1 MMPQRLPPLRLFAV
15 FEAVLRSGS
24 PQRAA
29 AELNVSQPAISQ
41 AIKALETHIG
51 AALLDRSTRPPTLT
65 EAGRIL
71 QRAVTEGL
79 GRITEAIAQI
89 DALQRVSPGSVTV
102 ACSVGT
108 ATYWLMPRLSEFYG
122 AHGDV
127 SVNVMTTAQGAPPI
141 TAGIDLAI
149 RYGLGRWTDGQV
161 IKLFAESVVPVCHPN
176 LRQRMLESGGDLAGL
191 PLLHV
196 NSGEDSWLSWRDYLR
211 AVGLPEPRAAGR
223 SFTNYVQATQAALD
237 GHGVMLGWESNTA
250 DLIRR
255 GRLVVMPFPRLQ
267 PEEAFYLVIPPHREG
282 QPAVRTLAGWL
293 CGALAVPAAALA
305 PV

>member
-1 MMPQRLPPLRLFAV
+1 MSAQRLPPLRLFAV

-41 AIKALETHIG
+41 AIKSLETHIG
-51 AALLDRSTRPPTLT
+51 APLLDRSTRPPTLT

-89 DALQRVSPGSVTV
+89 HAMQRVSPGSVTV

-108 ATYWLMPRLSEFYG
+108 ATYWLMPRLTEFYG

-127 SVNVMTTAQGAPPI
+127 SVNVMTTAQGTPPI
-141 TAGIDLAI
+141 TPGIDLAI
-149 RYGLGRWTDGQV
+149 RYGLGNWTDGRV
-161 IKLFAESVVPVCHPN
+161 LTLFAESVVPVCHPS
-176 LRQRMLESGGDLAGL
+176 LRQRVQEAGQGFDSL

-196 NSGEDSWLSWRDYLR
+196 NSGEDSWLSWRDYAR
-211 AVGLPEPRAAGR
+211 AVGLPEPRGTGR

-237 GHGVMLGWESNTA
+237 GHGVMLGWESNTS

-255 GRLVVMPFPRLQ
+255 GRLVVLPFPRLQ
-267 PEEAFYLVIPPHREG
+267 PKEAFYLVIPPHRAD
-282 QPAVRTLAGWL
+282 QPAVRTLADWL
-293 CGALAVPAAALA
+293 SGFAGSER
-305 PV
+305 PVVQG

>member
-1 MMPQRLPPLRLFAV
+1 MMMPQRLPPLRLFAV

-108 ATYWLMPRLSEFYG
+108 ATYWLMPRLSAIVVEGGFG
-122 AHGDV
+122 A
-127 SVNVMTTAQGAPPI
+127 
-141 TAGIDLAI
+141 
-149 RYGLGRWTDGQV
+149 RGRRREQH
-161 IKLFAESVVPVCHPN
+161 S
-176 LRQRMLESGGDLAGL
+176 RQRRPRQHRLILPDLVGGDGFE
-191 PLLHV
+191 PPT
-196 NSGEDSWLSWRDYLR
+196 LS
-211 AVGLPEPRAAGR
+211 V
-223 SFTNYVQATQAALD
+223 
-237 GHGVMLGWESNTA
+237 
-250 DLIRR
+250 
-255 GRLVVMPFPRLQ
+255 
-267 PEEAFYLVIPPHREG
+267 
-282 QPAVRTLAGWL
+282 
-293 CGALAVPAAALA
+293 
-305 PV
+305 